1 MKYYNKNKKIL
12 ENDPSRKK
20 LLLRINNEIYE
31 SIAWKAKEQNK
42 SITYVINELLM
53 MGILVDNMNN

>member
-31 SIAWKAKEQNK
+31 SITWKAKEQNK